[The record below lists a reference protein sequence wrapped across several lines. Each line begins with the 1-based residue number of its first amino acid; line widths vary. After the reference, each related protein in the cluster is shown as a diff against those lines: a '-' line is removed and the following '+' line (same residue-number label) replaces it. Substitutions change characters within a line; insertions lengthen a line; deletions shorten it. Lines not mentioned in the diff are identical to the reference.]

1 MKKAIYKLAK
11 KVKKEVAIK
20 CGVLSESDKGYIDDI
35 GEWVSSLSV
44 NPDTPPPPPPP
55 PEPD

>member
-20 CGVLSESDKGYIDDI
+20 CGVLSDSEKGYLDDI

-44 NPDTPPPPPPP
+44 NPDTPPPPPP
-55 PEPD
+55 EPD